1 MKKIS
6 SKPAAAGRG
15 PTHGESQDQTPW
27 TFLTNHAHV
36 LWCIY
41 RQPEIRLREIAE
53 LVGITERM
61 VQKIVAELAAAGYVA
76 IRKDGRR
83 NVYELTVD
91 RPLRHSLESHCSVG
105 QLLDLLGRTQPG
117 GPRRA
122 GR

>member
-6 SKPAAAGRG
+6 ARHAAEARAA
-15 PTHGESQDQTPW
+15 SQTQTPW

-61 VQKIVAELAAAGYVA
+61 VQKIVAELVAAGYVA
-76 IRKDGRR
+76 IQKDGRR
-83 NVYELTVD
+83 NVYELTVN
-91 RPLRHSLESHCSVG
+91 RPLRHPLESHCSVG
-105 QLLDLLGRTQPG
+105 QLLDLLGRTQPSG
-117 GPRRA
+117 TRRGSA
-122 GR
+122 TA